1 MRTWWPTAA
10 SLRNRARL
18 ERPRPFD
25 SAGLCRGWPTATP
38 RWWLSAAAR
47 PGSRRRLNEAGIA
60 CLIVEARPRLGGRA
74 WTIDD
79 GAAFPIDLGC
89 GWLHSADRNPWREIA
104 EAQGCAIDRTP
115 PPWTR
120 ISAPIGFPLSEQASF
135 LAALEQFPSAARRA
149 RRGCAGCSRGDLA
162 RAARPLERLDQRG
175 RHLRERLAAR
185 ARVDE
190 GFQPLPR
197 QRRELAGGRGTAARG
212 PPMASWSS

>member
-1 MRTWWPTAA
+1 MAHSDTEVVVVGGGAA
-10 SLRNRARL
+10 GIA
-18 ERPRPFD
+18 
-25 SAGLCRGWPTATP
+25 AG
-38 RWWLSAAAR
+38 
-47 PGSRRRLNEAGIA
+47 RRLNEAGIA

-135 LAALEQFPSAARRA
+135 LAALEQFHQRLGALAEDAPDVPAAT
-149 RRGCAGCSRGDLA
+149 CSS
-162 RAARPLERLDQRG
+162 RAA
-175 RHLRERLAAR
+175 
-185 ARVDE
+185 
-190 GFQPLPR
+190 
-197 QRRELAGGRGTAARG
+197 AGT
-212 PPMASWSS
+212 P